1 MFDDIQDRSRHQ
13 GMPRYHFSRE
23 FLPCA
28 VHTHTHTLQW
38 NAICQQI
45 RGRDAGVIET
55 AFTVNIQENMSAGEG
70 RAAMVSQACE
80 REAGYTL
87 HH

>member
-1 MFDDIQDRSRHQ
+1 MISRT
-13 GMPRYHFSRE
+13 GVGTKE
-23 FLPCA
+23 CLVITFLESFFLA
-28 VHTHTHTLQW
+28 QSTHTHTLQW